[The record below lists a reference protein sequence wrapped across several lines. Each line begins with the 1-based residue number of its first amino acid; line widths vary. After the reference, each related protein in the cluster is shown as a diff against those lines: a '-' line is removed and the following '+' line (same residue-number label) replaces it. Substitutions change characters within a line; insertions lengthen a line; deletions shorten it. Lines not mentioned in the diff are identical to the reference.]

1 MPSLRTPEGKKK
13 YQEYLKGELAEHAC
27 SLCEKEAVKCFSYW
41 KITENSFPYDLIAKT
56 HHMLIPLRHGR
67 EHELSTEELQ
77 ELKEIKSNNIN
88 PEYDYI
94 IEATPKNKSIPDH
107 FHLHLIVGK

>member
-13 YQEYLKGELAEHAC
+13 YQDYLKAVPAGHVC
-27 SLCEKEAVKCFSYW
+27 SLCGKEAVKHFTYW

-56 HHMLIPLRHGR
+56 HHMITSLRHAA
-67 EHELSTEELQ
+67 EHELSAEELR
-77 ELKEIKSNNIN
+77 ELKEIRSSYIN
-88 PEYDYI
+88 SEYDYI